1 MADSTKIRM
10 ICYRSR
16 NGWLEARKGIGG
28 SDAASILGLNP
39 WTSNLD
45 IFNYKTGKDKAPDI
59 SDKEVVKYGHA
70 AEASIRRLFALDHPE
85 YKVEYKANNNWT
97 NTDYPFAQ
105 ASLDGWLTDQD
116 GRFGILEIKTTE
128 IMRDKDWDKWKG
140 TVPQNYFCQTLHYMA
155 VLEAQFVELRA
166 YIKYHSQGEKRYAI
180 RDYHIER
187 SEVENDIDYLMGK
200 EREFWYEHVEKN
212 IPPALILPELK

>member
-1 MADSTKIRM
+1 MADSNKIRM

-187 SEVENDIDYLMGK
+187 SEVESDIDYLMGK

>member
-1 MADSTKIRM
+1 MAGSKIKM
-10 ICYRSR
+10 IAYRSR
-16 NGWLEARKGIGG
+16 NGWLENRKQIGG
-28 SDAASILGLNP
+28 SDAAAILGLNP

-45 IFNYKTGKDKAPDI
+45 IYNYKTGNDIPPDI
-59 SDKEVVKYGHA
+59 SDKDVVKYGHA
-70 AEASIRRLFALDHPE
+70 AEASIRRLFALDHPD
-85 YKVEYKANNNWT
+85 YKVEYKANNSWT

-105 ASLDGWLTDQD
+105 ASLDGWITDAD

-140 TVPQNYFCQTLHYMA
+140 SIPQNYFCQVLHYMA
-155 VLEAQFVELRA
+155 VLEAEFAELRA
-166 YIKYHSQGEKRYAI
+166 YIKYHSQGEKRYAV

-187 SEVENDIDYLMGK
+187 ADVKTEVIFLMDK
-200 EREFWYEHVEKN
+200 ERDFWENHVEKK

>member
-1 MADSTKIRM
+1 MADSKIKM
-10 ICYRSR
+10 VAYRSR
-16 NGWLEARKGIGG
+16 SGWLENRKYIGG
-28 SDAASILGLNP
+28 SDAAAILGLNP

-45 IFNYKTGKDKAPDI
+45 IYNYKTGKDIAPDI
-59 SDKEVVKYGHA
+59 SDKAVVKYGHA
-70 AEASIRRLFALDHPE
+70 AEASIRRLYALDHPE
-85 YKVEYKANNNWT
+85 NKVEYKANNSWT

-140 TVPQNYFCQTLHYMA
+140 TIPQNYFCQTLHYMA

-187 SEVENDIDYLMGK
+187 SEVEKDIDYLMSK

-212 IPPALILPELK
+212 IPPALILPGLK

>member
-1 MADSTKIRM
+1 MADSNKIRM

-200 EREFWYEHVEKN
+200 EREFWEEHVEKN
-212 IPPALILPELK
+212 IPPALILPELR

>member
-1 MADSTKIRM
+1 MADSNKIRM

-28 SDAASILGLNP
+28 SDAASLLGLNP

-187 SEVENDIDYLMGK
+187 SEVESDIDYLMGK

>member
-1 MADSTKIRM
+1 MADSNKIRM